1 MVRISKNQKK
11 ILEILAI
18 KPDMTTKEI
27 AEMVFGKLIE
37 YKTKEY
43 SSIHRSL
50 ISLEKQ
56 GLIKRVQVKINEKV
70 GNLNDEL
77 KQETDEKRREELTK
91 RQGNLN
97 TYLDKITTQIDNLE
111 KGIKIQQPW
120 QTTQTQGQN
129 LPPGTVLGPDGQLVS
144 SI

>member
-11 ILEILAI
+11 ILEILNI

-50 ISLEKQ
+50 ISLERR
-56 GLIKRVQVKINEKV
+56 GIIKRVQIKLIWQ
-70 GNLNDEL
+70 L
-77 KQETDEKRREELTK
+77 KKPVRKD
-91 RQGNLN
+91 
-97 TYLDKITTQIDNLE
+97 
-111 KGIKIQQPW
+111 
-120 QTTQTQGQN
+120 
-129 LPPGTVLGPDGQLVS
+129 
-144 SI
+144 

>member
-1 MVRISKNQKK
+1 MVRISKNQKT
-11 ILEILAI
+11 ILEILNI

-56 GLIKRVQVKINEKV
+56 GLLKRVQVKLIWQ
-70 GNLNDEL
+70 L
-77 KQETDEKRREELTK
+77 KKPIRT
-91 RQGNLN
+91 N
-97 TYLDKITTQIDNLE
+97 
-111 KGIKIQQPW
+111 
-120 QTTQTQGQN
+120 
-129 LPPGTVLGPDGQLVS
+129 
-144 SI
+144 